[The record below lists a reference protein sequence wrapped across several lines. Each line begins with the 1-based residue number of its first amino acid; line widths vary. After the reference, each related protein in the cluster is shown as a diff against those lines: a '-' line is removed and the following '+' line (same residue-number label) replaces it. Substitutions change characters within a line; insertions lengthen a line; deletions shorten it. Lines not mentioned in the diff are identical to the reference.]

1 MDATLHAPTDNL
13 VRLWANPVA
22 AELRSTSDGKGNTLV
37 GHFAVFDTWTEI
49 NSMFEGNFLE
59 RIAPGAFS
67 DTFTKR
73 GDQIRV
79 LYDHGMDPTI
89 GNKPLGAPNVLKED
103 RVGAYYEVDLFDASY
118 VNDLKPAL
126 RAGQLGA
133 SFRFRVTSEEWNQP
147 SEASSSNPSRLEE
160 RTITGIELYEF
171 GPVTFPAYSEA
182 TAGLRSSTD
191 TFIDRFVNDTLF
203 LRRFI
208 ERAGPAVAD
217 KIRTALPPTAGVV
230 TEPAAPTA
238 RLVPVAIPVGS
249 GKTVTVKVAERF
261 GEPIASAISRY
272 YTTSTTADGSET
284 GDNRDVRSDWV
295 ARHVVN
301 PPERPIAPTPVPDE
315 AAMAEADARRDW
327 VQAHVRHLA

>member
-59 RIAPGAFS
+59 QIAPGAFG
-67 DTFTKR
+67 DTFAAR
-73 GDQIRV
+73 RDQIRV

-133 SFRFRVTSEEWNQP
+133 SFRFSVTADAWEMEPKP
-147 SEASSSNPSRLEE
+147 SSANPKGLPE
-160 RTITGIELYEF
+160 RTITGVNLYEF
-171 GPVTFPAYSEA
+171 GPVTFPAYAQAS
-182 TAGLRSSTD
+182 AGLRSATD
-191 TFIDRFVNDTLF
+191 TFIDRFINDTLF
-203 LRRFI
+203 FRRFL
-208 ERAGPAVAD
+208 ERTGPAVVE
-217 KIRTALPPTAGVV
+217 KIRAALPPTAEVAV
-230 TEPAAPTA
+230 TPDEPTAPTA
-238 RLVPVAIPVGS
+238 
-249 GKTVTVKVAERF
+249 TAEAPTER
-261 GEPIASAISRY
+261 GDT
-272 YTTSTTADGSET
+272 TTSTTADGSET
-284 GDNRDVRSDWV
+284 GDNRDVRGDWV